1 MMRQWRM
8 LRLLTLLVTLA
19 NGLPRSHCDLLLE
32 NFALRQPLAAL
43 TQRHSR
49 PRLVENC
56 RRELFNHVIVLNERH
71 LKCLMSEVGR
81 PESSPAQKTVN
92 SQISGPA
99 PRVCL
104 ALDRRIP
111 TAPLLIKLC
120 DRALPNSL
128 RPKAARVKRCVQV
141 CPRTEFR
148 RRTTENIP
156 SLTTEIAA
164 WSNPDRAGEC
174 AVKYRLKQPNR
185 VPAIRCFRD
194 ASSRF

>member
-1 MMRQWRM
+1 M
-8 LRLLTLLVTLA
+8 LHLLTLLVTLA

-32 NFALRQPLAAL
+32 NLALRQPLAAL
-43 TQRHSR
+43 PQRHSR

-104 ALDRRIP
+104 ALGRRIP
-111 TAPLLIKLC
+111 TAQVLIKSC

-128 RPKAARVKRCVQV
+128 RAKGCAGQTLCSGLPQDGVSAKDYRKYSQLDNRDCRVVQSGPRRQMCCQISLEAAESRAGHPLFQ
-141 CPRTEFR
+141 R
-148 RRTTENIP
+148 RILAI
-156 SLTTEIAA
+156 LTTV
-164 WSNPDRAGEC
+164 GC
-174 AVKYRLKQPNR
+174 
-185 VPAIRCFRD
+185 
-194 ASSRF
+194 